1 MTDSAAAPAASFPTT
16 LYGRYERLAFATGFL
31 VMLGIVAGSVWLA
44 IDNEHNLRD
53 AARTQEIRST
63 TVDLMAALTQAE
75 TGQRGYLLA
84 GKPSYLEPYRQ
95 ATWRVPAL
103 IAALTAQTGGGPA
116 IDAWRSVIQE
126 KMAELAQTVALYTQ
140 GKRDAAMA
148 VVQSDHGQQLMER
161 AQQMAVR
168 LADRQRDALAL
179 DLSRSQTGARALVAI
194 DTGAFAVLLVL
205 TIFVTSS
212 ANSYVTRLRA
222 ARTALEAANAELASG
237 QERLEQAV
245 VERTAEL
252 TNANDEIQRFAYIVS
267 HDLRAPLLNIIGFTS
282 ELESATFTLNR
293 FVADHI
299 AASDLPIPA
308 DVRAASEEDLPE
320 AIRFIQTSTAKMDRL
335 INAIL
340 RLSRE
345 GRRVMTPEALDMAGL
360 LANVIDS
367 VRHQVAVADAEVIL
381 GAVPTLVSDRVAVD
395 QIFSNLIE
403 NALKY
408 LQDGRPGRISVA
420 GVREA
425 GWVRIDVT
433 DNGRGIA
440 AHDMERVFELFR
452 RAGHQNRPGEGI
464 GLAHVRA
471 LVRRLGGTIE
481 CRSTLGEG
489 SVFSVRLPVVL
500 AHSESV
506 AHSGSDV
513 AV

>member
-1 MTDSAAAPAASFPTT
+1 M
-16 LYGRYERLAFATGFL
+16 
-31 VMLGIVAGSVWLA
+31 
-44 IDNEHNLRD
+44 
-53 AARTQEIRST
+53 
-63 TVDLMAALTQAE
+63 
-75 TGQRGYLLA
+75 
-84 GKPSYLEPYRQ
+84 
-95 ATWRVPAL
+95 
-103 IAALTAQTGGGPA
+103 
-116 IDAWRSVIQE
+116 
-126 KMAELAQTVALYTQ
+126 
-140 GKRDAAMA
+140 
-148 VVQSDHGQQLMER
+148 
-161 AQQMAVR
+161 
-168 LADRQRDALAL
+168 
-179 DLSRSQTGARALVAI
+179 
-194 DTGAFAVLLVL
+194 LLVL

-440 AHDMERVFELFR
+440 ANDMERVFELFR